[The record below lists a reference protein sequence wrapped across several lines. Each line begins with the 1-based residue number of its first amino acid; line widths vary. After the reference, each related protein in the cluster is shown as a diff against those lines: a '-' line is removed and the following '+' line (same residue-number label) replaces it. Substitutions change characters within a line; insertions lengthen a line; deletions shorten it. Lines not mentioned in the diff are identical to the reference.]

1 MLPAGLLTPD
11 GDGSDSA
18 LTEQDVPE
26 PERAVRLLTAEQ
38 SRPEGIAAWRG
49 TSGPGPTGSGTSD
62 TAGADA
68 GTDSDVLPFDDR
80 IGSGILAI
88 DIRGAANVR
97 DGLTLATA
105 RADGFGDS
113 DLGRRHTGD
122 LLAARVRMAH
132 LTPLTGLGTA
142 PAQAQQEATSQG
154 GLTAG
159 FREALG
165 PDGSPLPTQSSARL
179 LGQSHTANSRLY
191 AKMHRTGAQLLAVEN
206 KPRMEAMQRRK
217 TSDALEAGIT
227 DNVEGAVGT
236 SPLAGNSNAGM
247 TNPGATVPV
256 GGANDTTALKGSADT
271 TLGTHLK
278 VVTERSMLFA
288 VPVSWLAVSEVHH
301 QMTDSRPLHAL
312 GKARRG
318 PRAAEARTTALVWLR
333 EDIARDYGLLDDTT
347 YPDEVSAAWDAQAKA
362 AADLATAEQRYYDA
376 RARARDTWLDLTPPE
391 QASQDDSA
399 ARPRPAPA
407 SAAVAAW
414 QAARAEVRLWEQRTD
429 AAAREHH
436 RLHLAASR
444 LTAHHRGRSP
454 APAPEQA
461 SYTQPAWRSEAPAPY
476 TVSDA
481 TGSAPRTLTSPDGA
495 TVREVHDVPHD
506 GASFFH
512 ALLAVAQDRGRLPHL
527 LGTDLADRF
536 AAAPGDPAVTAEAVG
551 AARDRLAWELG
562 EDSSQDLLDSLA
574 LDAADTF
581 TQDEVDAA
589 GLRFTPAQQ
598 AEFDAFGRLPQTYW
612 PTPGQ
617 RVALSVLA
625 LSRSFAGE
633 PRQDSGGPADGEPA
647 TPGRRAGDHGGAD
660 LLPALAARVLGTPL
674 TVVTGEGRS
683 QLFLPHGADP
693 ATVRPATDPVLFAAG
708 DFFHAALPPGTAAP
722 VATPL
727 PTPAVPTE
735 ATDGSGTTTATADPT
750 QATPRQPSPHRSHTT
765 PPGCRPPRDRARA
778 TAWPA
783 TASSPRPTGP
793 PTPRARRQAAATAS
807 SARSPPPCARP
818 PNSPGS
824 TTARRR
830 ACAPARARHPHS

>member
-1 MLPAGLLTPD
+1 
-11 GDGSDSA
+11 
-18 LTEQDVPE
+18 
-26 PERAVRLLTAEQ
+26 
-38 SRPEGIAAWRG
+38 
-49 TSGPGPTGSGTSD
+49 
-62 TAGADA
+62 
-68 GTDSDVLPFDDR
+68 
-80 IGSGILAI
+80 
-88 DIRGAANVR
+88 
-97 DGLTLATA
+97 
-105 RADGFGDS
+105 
-113 DLGRRHTGD
+113 
-122 LLAARVRMAH
+122 
-132 LTPLTGLGTA
+132 
-142 PAQAQQEATSQG
+142 
-154 GLTAG
+154 
-159 FREALG
+159 
-165 PDGSPLPTQSSARL
+165 
-179 LGQSHTANSRLY
+179 
-191 AKMHRTGAQLLAVEN
+191 
-206 KPRMEAMQRRK
+206 
-217 TSDALEAGIT
+217 
-227 DNVEGAVGT
+227 
-236 SPLAGNSNAGM
+236 M

-376 RARARDTWLDLTPPE
+376 RARARDTWLDLTPQE

-399 ARPRPAPA
+399 AGPRPAPA

-429 AAAREHH
+429 AAAVEHH

-444 LTAHHRGRSP
+444 LTAHHRGQSP
-454 APAPEQA
+454 APAPERA

-562 EDSSQDLLDSLA
+562 EDGSQDLLDSLA

-625 LSRSFAGE
+625 LSRPFAGE

-793 PTPRARRQAAATAS
+793 PTPRARRRAAATAS

-818 PNSPGS
+818 PNNPGS
-824 TTARRR
+824 TTATRR
-830 ACAPARARHPHS
+830 ACAPARARHPHSSCGSTACPARPPSATRSSRPRPRGSGRAPRRPAPRPSKDTCAATCPRPRGVPRPTARWHGGPPPRPAPPSP